1 MNVRIFPSAEAA
13 EAATAN
19 LLIQQVQQNP
29 NAVLGLAT
37 GGTMSPVYQRLVS
50 AYQQG
55 RISFDG
61 ITTFNLDEYR
71 GLAPEHPQSYR
82 TFMRAA
88 FFDQTDISLSNTHIP
103 IGNTRDPNNEAERYE
118 ALIKASGGIDCQL
131 LGIGQNG
138 HIGFNEPGTPFHS
151 RTRFEHLSDN
161 TRAANQRYFP
171 ESNVPEQAITIGIGT
186 ILDSREI
193 ILLAIGDKKANA
205 VAAMIESPSHIAC
218 PASALQQHPNT
229 TILLDQAAAAQLQ
242 RLPNYE
248 QVDRTNQ

>member
-13 EAATAN
+13 EAATAA
-19 LLIQQVQQNP
+19 LLIQQVQRNT

-37 GGTMSPVYQRLVS
+37 GGTMSPVYQLLVS

-55 RISFDG
+55 RVSFAD
-61 ITTFNLDEYR
+61 ITTFNLDEYS
-71 GLAPEHPQSYR
+71 GLAPDHPRSYR
-82 TFMRAA
+82 SFMRAA
-88 FFDQTDISLSNTHIP
+88 FFDQTDIPLNNTHIP
-103 IGNTRDPNNEAERYE
+103 IGNTRDPDKEAERYE
-118 ALIKASGGIDCQL
+118 ALIEASGGIDCQL

-151 RTRFEHLSDN
+151 RTRVEQLSND

-171 ESNVPEQAITIGIGT
+171 EGKVPEQAITIGIGT

-205 VAAMIESPSHIAC
+205 VAVMIESPSDISC
-218 PASALQQHPNT
+218 PASALQQHPNA

-242 RLPNYE
+242 QLFDYE
-248 QVDRTNQ
+248 QVDKAN